1 MAKEYYKK
9 STGLAPTNT
18 PKIRIYESVDD
29 ALADL
34 DNLEVGDVVASKLV
48 EGAADVAEAQQII
61 ADAVSEIDKVIPE
74 DAGVTNMLVTQDE
87 LDEATGGI
95 TDKVDPT
102 ASSTNKLLS
111 QNAIYGIMDA
121 IEPIGTI
128 KAVYA
133 SSGWDSHWHICD
145 GTEGTPDLQGYTIM
159 GVDAN
164 HALGSTS
171 TGLLPNIT
179 GSVNLNANINGG
191 SPIGANPTGA
201 FKTSG
206 SSPIN
211 LDSGSYGS
219 RPSTLEIDASQV
231 SGLYGTT
238 DKVVPANV
246 RVYFIMKISNY
257 AS

>member
-18 PKIRIYESVDD
+18 PKIRIYESADD

-61 ADAVSEIDKVIPE
+61 ADAVSGIDKVIPE
-74 DAGVTNMLVTQDE
+74 DAGVTNMLVTKDE

-111 QNAIYGIMDA
+111 QNAIYQIMDI
-121 IEPIGTI
+121 IEPLGTI
-128 KAVYA
+128 KAINCQYNQTPY
-133 SSGWDSHWHICD
+133 DTEHWHICD
-145 GTEGTPDLQGYTIM
+145 GTNGTPNLAGAHLEGSGSGTNSNFTNNSISAGMSYMDGQNLKHSHTISAEDGY
-159 GVDAN
+159 
-164 HALGSTS
+164 
-171 TGLLPNIT
+171 
-179 GSVNLNANINGG
+179 
-191 SPIGANPTGA
+191 
-201 FKTSG
+201 KYTSG
-206 SSPIN
+206 SYPAAIQ
-211 LDSGSYGS
+211 SGTSNTSEEGGAVNRPNSYS
-219 RPSTLEIDASQV
+219 VT
-231 SGLYGTT
+231 
-238 DKVVPANV
+238 
-246 RVYFIMKISNY
+246 FIMKIANY

>member
-61 ADAVSEIDKVIPE
+61 ADAVSEIDKVIPD

-111 QNAIYGIMDA
+111 QNAIYQIMDI
-121 IEPIGTI
+121 IEPLGTI
-128 KAVYA
+128 KAVNCQYNQTPY
-133 SSGWDSHWHICD
+133 DTEHWHICD
-145 GTEGTPDLQGYTIM
+145 GTNGTPNLAGAHLEGSGSGTNSHFTNNSISAGMFYMEGQNLKHSHAVNTM
-159 GVDAN
+159 G
-164 HALGSTS
+164 G
-171 TGLLPNIT
+171 
-179 GSVNLNANINGG
+179 GG
-191 SPIGANPTGA
+191 SIFGAYPPTAQWGGA
-201 FKTSG
+201 IQTSEEG
-206 SSPIN
+206 GAVNRPN
-211 LDSGSYGS
+211 SYS
-219 RPSTLEIDASQV
+219 VT
-231 SGLYGTT
+231 
-238 DKVVPANV
+238 
-246 RVYFIMKISNY
+246 FIMKIANY

>member
-48 EGAADVAEAQQII
+48 EGAADGAEAQQII

-111 QNAIYGIMDA
+111 KNAIYQIMDA
-121 IEPIGTI
+121 IEPLGTI
-128 KAVYA
+128 KAVNCQYNQTPY
-133 SSGWDSHWHICD
+133 DTEHWHICD
-145 GTEGTPDLQGYTIM
+145 GTNGTPNLAGAHLEGSGSGTNSHFTNNSISAGMFYMDGQNLKHSHDVNTM
-159 GVDAN
+159 G
-164 HALGSTS
+164 G
-171 TGLLPNIT
+171 
-179 GSVNLNANINGG
+179 GG
-191 SPIGANPTGA
+191 SIFGAYPPTAQWGGA
-201 FKTSG
+201 IQTSEEG
-206 SSPIN
+206 GAVNRPN
-211 LDSGSYGS
+211 SYS
-219 RPSTLEIDASQV
+219 VT
-231 SGLYGTT
+231 
-238 DKVVPANV
+238 
-246 RVYFIMKISNY
+246 FIMKIANY

>member
-111 QNAIYGIMDA
+111 QNAIYQIMDI
-121 IEPIGTI
+121 IEPLGTI
-128 KAVYA
+128 KAVNCQYNQTPY
-133 SSGWDSHWHICD
+133 DTEHWHICD
-145 GTEGTPDLQGYTIM
+145 GTNGTPNLAGAHLEGSGSGTNSHFTNNSISAGMFYMDGQNLKHSHDVNTM
-159 GVDAN
+159 G
-164 HALGSTS
+164 G
-171 TGLLPNIT
+171 
-179 GSVNLNANINGG
+179 GG
-191 SPIGANPTGA
+191 SIFGAYPPTAQWGGA
-201 FKTSG
+201 IQTSEEG
-206 SSPIN
+206 GAVNRPN
-211 LDSGSYGS
+211 SYS
-219 RPSTLEIDASQV
+219 VT
-231 SGLYGTT
+231 
-238 DKVVPANV
+238 
-246 RVYFIMKISNY
+246 FIMKIANY

>member
-61 ADAVSEIDKVIPE
+61 ADAVSEIDKVIPD

-87 LDEATGGI
+87 LDEATGEI

-128 KAVYA
+128 KLAA
-133 SSGWDSHWHICD
+133 ISSGWDSHWHECD
-145 GTEGTPDLQGYTIM
+145 GTNGTLDLRECVPVGVGTNGTDTIAEHDVYTLGQFKDDQIQNHTHEIRRRAYYNDADTAGFGPGQFQDYWTKAYTRGAVEFDNY
-159 GVDAN
+159 GV
-164 HALGSTS
+164 TR
-171 TGLLPNIT
+171 
-179 GSVNLNANINGG
+179 V
-191 SPIGANPTGA
+191 
-201 FKTSG
+201 
-206 SSPIN
+206 
-211 LDSGSYGS
+211 
-219 RPSTLEIDASQV
+219 
-231 SGLYGTT
+231 GTT
-238 DKVVPANV
+238 THGKQKGVV
-246 RVYFIMKISNY
+246 FIQKIANY

>member
-61 ADAVSEIDKVIPE
+61 ADAVSEIDKVIPD

-145 GTEGTPDLQGYTIM
+145 GTNGTPDLQGYTIM
-159 GVDAN
+159 GADAD

-171 TGLLPNIT
+171 NGLLPEIYGT
-179 GSVNLNANINGG
+179 LSI
-191 SPIGANPTGA
+191 SGA
-201 FKTSG
+201 FF
-206 SSPIN
+206 
-211 LDSGSYGS
+211 SGSYGAFTRS
-219 RPSTLEIDASQV
+219 GSGRREGDGGNPGNSQTEFRASN
-231 SGLYGTT
+231 SNSLYGTT
-238 DKVVPANV
+238 DKAIPANV
-246 RVYFIMKISNY
+246 RVNFIMKISNY